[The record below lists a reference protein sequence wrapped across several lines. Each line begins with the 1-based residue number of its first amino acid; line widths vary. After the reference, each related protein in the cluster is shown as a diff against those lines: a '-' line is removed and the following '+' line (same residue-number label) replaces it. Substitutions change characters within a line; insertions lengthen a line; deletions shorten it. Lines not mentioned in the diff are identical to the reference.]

1 MPPDGATEQACRMT
15 SATPFPP
22 PTTEPTPGPLPR
34 PQLRRS
40 GTDSMLGG
48 VCGGLA
54 EYTGIDTVLW
64 RVGFVALA
72 LLGGSGFLVYLLLWV
87 LMPPAPDRRPGPLDG
102 PIERL
107 RDAVTGAHAP
117 RG

>member
-64 RVGFVALA
+64 RGGFFGLPPLRGPGVL
-72 LLGGSGFLVYLLLWV
+72 LFLLPLGGL
-87 LMPPAPDRRPGPLDG
+87 PPAPPPPPPPPG
-102 PIERL
+102 R
-107 RDAVTGAHAP
+107 
-117 RG
+117 